1 MQDMFTRFSQ
11 NLIGRLTG
19 PLNFRFILQPVMS
32 TIFAIRDGVQDAREG
47 KPAFLWSLFT
57 DPIHRREGL
66 REMWASVGRVALIS
80 LATDVVYQIIVFRA
94 VYLGEALVTSIVL
107 AIVSYVLL
115 RGPVNRI
122 ARHWM
127 RGRIASR
134 PI

>member
-1 MQDMFTRFSQ
+1 MQDIFTRFSQ
-11 NLIGRLTG
+11 DLIGRLTG
-19 PLNFRFILQPVMS
+19 PLSFRFILQPVMS

-47 KPAFLWSLFT
+47 KPAYLWSLFT
-57 DPIHRREGL
+57 DPSHRRAQL
-66 REMWASVGRVALIS
+66 REMWASVGRVALFA
-80 LATDVVYQIIVFRA
+80 LAMDLIYQIIVFHE

-107 AIVSYVLL
+107 AIVPYVLL

-134 PI
+134 PV

>member
-19 PLNFRFILQPVMS
+19 PLNLRFILQPVMS

-57 DPIHRREGL
+57 DPLHRRERL

-80 LATDVVYQIIVFRA
+80 LAMDVVYQIIVFRA

-107 AIVSYVLL
+107 AIVPYILL

-127 RGRIASR
+127 RGRMESR

>member
-19 PLNFRFILQPVMS
+19 PLNLRFILQPVMS
-32 TIFAIRDGVQDAREG
+32 TIFSIRDGVQDAREG

-57 DPIHRREGL
+57 DPLHRHERL

-80 LATDVVYQIIVFRA
+80 LAMDVVYQIIVFRA

-107 AIVSYVLL
+107 AIVPYILL

-127 RGRIASR
+127 RGRMASR